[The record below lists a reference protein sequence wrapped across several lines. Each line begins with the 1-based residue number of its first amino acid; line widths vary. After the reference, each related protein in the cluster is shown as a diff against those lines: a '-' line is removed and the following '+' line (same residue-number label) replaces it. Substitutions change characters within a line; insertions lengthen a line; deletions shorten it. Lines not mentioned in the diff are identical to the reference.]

1 MAGQDHRHPASHRRK
16 LSTMRSLLRKAVETD
31 PSSLCTWQK
40 SAGHKGRPGREVGAE
55 GKNATHKNHQGV
67 YTLIIRLAAPC
78 RIAVGRHLA
87 VLFKR
92 GLYLYTGSALGRGST
107 SLEGRISRHLS
118 RHKNDFWHIDR
129 ILSSDST
136 YVVSV
141 ILAKTTSKAEC
152 KVNRALLM
160 GPNVRVLTKG
170 IGCSDCKCES
180 HFLAAAGTLSV
191 LRRKVRLCYTSLGLR
206 PRTLKCL
213 RTNGPCEYTTEMSR
227 PRSKAI
233 AQGIRTR
240 RSMSH
245 Q

>member
-1 MAGQDHRHPASHRRK
+1 
-16 LSTMRSLLRKAVETD
+16 MR
-31 PSSLCTWQK
+31 
-40 SAGHKGRPGREVGAE
+40 
-55 GKNATHKNHQGV
+55 GV

-78 RIAVGRHLA
+78 SIAVGRHLS

-129 ILSSDST
+129 ILSSDSR
-136 YVVSV
+136 YAVSV
-141 ILAKTTSKAEC
+141 IFAKTTSKAEC
-152 KVNRALLM
+152 RVNRALLM
-160 GPNVRVLTKG
+160 DPNIGVLTKG
-170 IGCSDCKCES
+170 IGSSDCKCES
-180 HFLAAAGTLSV
+180 HFLATGRTLSV

-206 PRTLKCL
+206 PRTLKCR
-213 RTNGPCEYTTEMSR
+213 RTHRPCESTIQSSR

-233 AQGIRTR
+233 ARGIRTR
-240 RSMSH
+240 RSMPH